1 MMTGKALPGV
11 RGNLLLPITGIPSK
25 MSPVIHG
32 ASKSVQQ
39 QNHAEPGY
47 FSAQVSIS
55 H

>member
-1 MMTGKALPGV
+1 MMIGKALPDI

-25 MSPVIHG
+25 TSPVIQG

-39 QNHAEPGY
+39 QNLAKPGY
-47 FSAQVSIS
+47 VSAQVSIS